1 MSDGNST
8 TGRDPFAPFSR
19 DQIARFLH
27 MHLGKY
33 RDELGAI
40 RMCLEYAL
48 GTGPAQGGLILIAH
62 RAGEERAGGDP
73 DTHDV
78 PDEHDVPDGDVPDI
92 HNTPKILGA
101 VVINHTHMSGYI
113 PEHILVYIAVHAE
126 ARGQG
131 LGRLMMEEILRVV
144 PGGIAL
150 HVEPDNPAV
159 RLYESMGFTSKY
171 KEMRLER

>member
-1 MSDGNST
+1 
-8 TGRDPFAPFSR
+8 
-19 DQIARFLH
+19 
-27 MHLGKY
+27 
-33 RDELGAI
+33 
-40 RMCLEYAL
+40 MCLEYAL

-73 DTHDV
+73 DTY
-78 PDEHDVPDGDVPDI
+78 DVPDI

-131 LGRLMMEEILRVV
+131 LGRLMMKEILRVV